1 MGGNNL
7 RKSCSACMVAF
18 SVSMLVSSFTILIIV
33 KGKKKKFAASRL
45 EFVWVVPL
53 ASLDHACGH
62 NFVPEML
69 VFSQKFRTSSLFG
82 SMITTYITL
91 IRIALTICLE
101 IQDFWQDAFG
111 MH

>member
-7 RKSCSACMVAF
+7 RSCSACMVAF
-18 SVSMLVSSFTILIIV
+18 SVSMLGSSFTILIE
-33 KGKKKKFAASRL
+33 KGKKNFAASRL

-53 ASLDHACGH
+53 ASLDHVH

-69 VFSQKFRTSSLFG
+69 VFSQKFRASSLFG

-91 IRIALTICLE
+91 TNCTENLFGDQGSTFPFL
-101 IQDFWQDAFG
+101 QDTFG
-111 MH
+111 MHFP